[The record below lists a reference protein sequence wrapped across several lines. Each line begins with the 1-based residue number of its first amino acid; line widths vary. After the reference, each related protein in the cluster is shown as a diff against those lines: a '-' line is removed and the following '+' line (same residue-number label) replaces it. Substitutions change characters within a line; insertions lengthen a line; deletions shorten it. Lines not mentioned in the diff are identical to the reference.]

1 MVKSLLFL
9 GAGAGA
15 GEKNTRSRI
24 QDPKNVY
31 LDLDPDPKGV
41 KMKGYNLYQFFIKM
55 TLKHH

>member
-15 GEKNTRSRI
+15 DEKNTRSRI
-24 QDPKNVY
+24 QDLKNVY

-41 KMKGYNLYQFFIKM
+41 KIKEYNLYQIFFKM

>member
-9 GAGAGA
+9 GAGAEA
-15 GEKNTRSRI
+15 DEKNTRSRI

-41 KMKGYNLYQFFIKM
+41 KIKEYNLHQFFF
-55 TLKHH
+55 